1 MVIIFV
7 NVNNRKDWDH
17 NMQNR
22 LALVVGNSNYKS
34 SPLKNPMNDARD
46 ISEKLES
53 YGFQTMTLTDCK
65 LEDLEDAI
73 EDFKEGLN
81 KVDVGLFFF
90 AGHGIQIDNS
100 NYLIMINTISNTEA
114 KAKRSSMPLDDVL
127 KAMDNS
133 TAATKIVILDAC
145 RSNPWKRGW
154 SRDTGNEGLASV
166 YAPKGTIIGY
176 ATSPGEVADD
186 GSGRNGLYTS
196 ALLNQIGVIDRPI
209 EAIFKRVRGE
219 VSAASNGEQTT
230 WEHTSLSGEFYFN
243 TSVSKAIGDYDASA
257 FSDEIFDPEPGS
269 FADKTI
275 KALKSYNW
283 YKQNPA
289 IQSLSL
295 ATLGQLNPDEL
306 FVIGRNIMQAAH
318 GGSSAAMAFIDDIRD
333 KVDPWSEVKA
343 KAVIDGILFEM
354 FFDNE
359 GKPRISPKGVK
370 YLDHFA
376 KFRNVPNIKSSL
388 DFITKCLREASVSMF
403 VYPNQN
409 NVIAV
414 TITTESFEGA
424 VTANGVWVNSKNILK
439 DINESKMRGLP
450 IGTDSIKQKLSN
462 ELMIPLRQIE
472 VSYQP
477 NLEGD
482 KISYPYPI
490 EFELN

>member
-7 NVNNRKDWDH
+7 NANNRKDWDH

-53 YGFQTMTLTDCK
+53 YGFQTLTLTDCK

-100 NYLIMINTISNTEA
+100 NYLIMIDTLSDNEFR
-114 KAKRSSMPLDDVL
+114 AKRSSMPLDYVL

-133 TAATKIVILDAC
+133 SAATKIVILDAC
-145 RSNPWKRGW
+145 RSNPWERGW

-186 GSGRNGLYTS
+186 GSGKNGLYTS
-196 ALLNQIGVIDRPI
+196 ALLNQIGAIDRPI
-209 EAIFKRVRGE
+209 EAIFKRVRSE
-219 VSAASNGEQTT
+219 VAAASNGKQTT
-230 WEHTSLSGEFYFN
+230 WEHTSLSGDFYFN
-243 TSVSKAIGDYDASA
+243 ISVSRAIGGYDTSA
-257 FSDEIFDPEPGS
+257 FSDDLFASEPGS

-275 KALKSYNW
+275 RALKSYDW

-289 IQSLSL
+289 INSLNL
-295 ATLGQLNPDEL
+295 ETLGQLNPDEL
-306 FVIGRNIMQAAH
+306 FVIGRNILQASH
-318 GGSSAAMAFIDDIRD
+318 GGSVSATAFINDIRD
-333 KVDPWSEVKA
+333 KVEPWPDNKA
-343 KAVIDGILFEM
+343 KAVIDGILFEI
-354 FFDNE
+354 FFDNN
-359 GKPRISPKGVK
+359 GKPRKNAKGSNF
-370 YLDHFA
+370 LD
-376 KFRNVPNIKSSL
+376 KITRFRNISNIKVSL
-388 DFITKCLREASVSMF
+388 DFITNCLREANAAML
-403 VYPNQN
+403 VYPNEN
-409 NVIAV
+409 KVITV
-414 TITTESFEGA
+414 TIVHQTVENKQA
-424 VTANGVWVNSKNILK
+424 VSGVWIDSKNILK
-439 DINESKMRGLP
+439 VANDEVCTKSVSTECFKTL
-450 IGTDSIKQKLSN
+450 LSN
-462 ELMIPLRQIE
+462 KLMVPINQLE

-477 NLEGD
+477 NLDGTL
-482 KISYPYPI
+482 ISYPY
-490 EFELN
+490 EFELNLT